1 MRYGNNSCKPSSFIS
16 AFSSCL
22 QDSLSFKCMHQ
33 DVPEYET
40 GFYLASYKCVCRKNY
55 ELPFADM
62 GTNYFEGA
70 TVEKEYE
77 KKIKGETNIF
87 DRLKCRRVL
96 KSRSS
101 ESAEYSS
108 NLYNDAVRLK
118 SNINFSMLSFSLV
131 FRLCYKFRESYLA
144 A

>member
-1 MRYGNNSCKPSSFIS
+1 MN
-16 AFSSCL
+16 
-22 QDSLSFKCMHQ
+22 Q
-33 DVPEYET
+33 DVPEYEN

-87 DRLKCRRVL
+87 DRLKCRRIV
-96 KSRSS
+96 KSRAS
-101 ESAEYSS
+101 ESIGNPP
-108 NLYNDAVRLK
+108 NLYNNSFRLN
-118 SNINFSMLSFSLV
+118 SNIEIFFIFFTA
-131 FRLCYKFRESYLA
+131 FRFIFKYN
-144 A
+144 